1 MMTVIV
7 GHVVGVSLATQ
18 GANIWISASE
28 FGRLVAAMLDGRSLD
43 AARATSPD
51 GAWLIV
57 PQDARVDR
65 ALRDLRWLLDAL
77 VHDVRGNEEAS
88 TPALPRMSG
97 EGAEVAAIAERIREA
112 WRGGASRRRLA
123 LVAGYPQYGGSYV
136 RKIEEAIEWLEAEA
150 RHGDAATT
158 GAATTGGNG
167 RGSGELVGWSG
178 SE

>member
-7 GHVVGVSLATQ
+7 GHVGGVSLATQ

-28 FGRLVAAMLDGRSLD
+28 FGRLVAAMLDGRALD

-112 WRGGASRRRLA
+112 CR
-123 LVAGYPQYGGSYV
+123 
-136 RKIEEAIEWLEAEA
+136 
-150 RHGDAATT
+150 
-158 GAATTGGNG
+158 GAATPPPPAPFA
-167 RGSGELVGWSG
+167 RL
-178 SE
+178 

>member
-97 EGAEVAAIAERIREA
+97 EGAEVTAIAERIREA
-112 WRGGASRRRLA
+112 LWGGASRRRLA
-123 LVAGYPQYGGSYV
+123 LV
-136 RKIEEAIEWLEAEA
+136 
-150 RHGDAATT
+150 
-158 GAATTGGNG
+158 G
-167 RGSGELVGWSG
+167 RFPPY
-178 SE
+178 

>member
-1 MMTVIV
+1 MA
-7 GHVVGVSLATQ
+7 GVRGRGGG
-18 GANIWISASE
+18 GAR
-28 FGRLVAAMLDGRSLD
+28 GG
-43 AARATSPD
+43 
-51 GAWLIV
+51 
-57 PQDARVDR
+57 
-65 ALRDLRWLLDAL
+65 LRWRLDAL

-112 WRGGASRRRLA
+112 WRGGASRRGGGLGGGAPRGGGGRRGAGRGGASRRRLA

-167 RGSGELVGWSG
+167 RGRGELVGWSG